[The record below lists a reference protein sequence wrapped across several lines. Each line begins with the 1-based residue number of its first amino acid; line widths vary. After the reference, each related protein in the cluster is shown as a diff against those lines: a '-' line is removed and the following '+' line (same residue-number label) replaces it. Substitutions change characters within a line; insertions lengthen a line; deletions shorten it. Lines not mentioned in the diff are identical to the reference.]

1 MLLRWTVG
9 RSQPCVYRYQHLPLY
24 RKPNKKVITTFAQW
38 VMCLPVYPTTLCA
51 YQTPDMLSYLYII
64 ASSYQEF
71 HFTACLAHNV
81 AFRRKA
87 TNFRLTSWDHIDPQ
101 SYSD

>member
-1 MLLRWTVG
+1 MGKVLASVPYNPLR
-9 RSQPCVYRYQHLPLY
+9 LP
-24 RKPNKKVITTFAQW
+24 ASG
-38 VMCLPVYPTTLCA
+38 
-51 YQTPDMLSYLYII
+51 MLSYLYII

-87 TNFRLTSWDHIDPQ
+87 TNFRLSSWDHIDSQ
-101 SYSD
+101 SYSN